1 MSKSTKRPVE
11 SRGSWWSWVE
21 WSRPVSMLSG
31 QSLSEDEYCEEHWA
45 IVMNMFRSSFISRK
59 ILSLAQLAMR
69 FNRLER
75 RFASMPIVL
84 LHPGQVWFPRLWL
97 PCPYQP
103 HKMLNKSY
111 FEKFS
116 IKMIWKIIELTMR
129 LRVAAF
135 HFTMMTMHTG
145 QWSIMCI
152 QTMDLSKLVN
162 LNFNPL
168 L

>member
-21 WSRPVSMLSG
+21 TSRPVSMLSG

-45 IVMNMFRSSFISRK
+45 IVMNMFRNSFISRK
-59 ILSLAQLAMR
+59 ILSLAQLTMR
-69 FNRLER
+69 FYRLER
-75 RFASMPIVL
+75 HFALRPIVL
-84 LHPGQVWFPRLWL
+84 LHPRQVWSLHLWL
-97 PCPYQP
+97 PYPYQP

-116 IKMIWKIIELTMR
+116 FKMIWKIIELTMR

-135 HFTMMTMHTG
+135 HFTMMTMHTW
-145 QWSIMCI
+145 QWSIMGI
-152 QTMDLSKLVN
+152 KTMDLPKLVN
-162 LNFNPL
+162 INFNPFL
-168 L
+168 